1 MPRSVRRRPPQIQP
15 LQTFVADSRR
25 RTGAPAILEL
35 QQTAGNRATTAL
47 VRRSA
52 AGTVQRDHS
61 DATSGGATTKTGV
74 AVPKSGNW
82 NAQDLVIGAVRRK
95 PIEGLTT
102 GNVRDD
108 AKLGDEWGGEGLV
121 ATITAEKSAAKEAGK
136 STGKEAGKE
145 AGRSTGKAI
154 VLLPEPLGAGVK
166 TVDVMIYLHGFG
178 IGFRQRI
185 HSRQKTIK
193 VKVRKKK
200 GDKEEP
206 KEREIQVDEEGMEA
220 GTVRDIEVDHMEEQL
235 EAVNAAAAKEGGR
248 PMIAVM
254 PQGTYTAGKDR
265 PQFGEKFL
273 SEAYLDDVWGKIPA
287 LKGVAR
293 GRAVLAGHSGAGGTL
308 TPLLGRAVD
317 DKGQL
322 KSAADAEAGGL
333 PKNLAE
339 VVLFDA
345 LNSEGFYAGQ
355 RDQVERW
362 LIAQIRK
369 DIRAMA
375 DPSVDRDAYLRTQ
388 MVRFRGYYSKG
399 SDYETRYK
407 HLKENVAAA
416 LKAELAKAEAGKKAT
431 KDRPAVPGWSLT
443 AAQKQAMTDNYVDS
457 IQGVATSHEKI
468 MGQGKVREALGAL
481 PVQKVQAHDRPAP
494 PTYVVQR
501 EPASLQ
507 RDPTPDPDLAQ
518 WAADWNDAQYAGAR
532 GYFSETTRPAG
543 TPEDRYKI
551 LCPLYKAHGIARPLP
566 YLKNSINGSTTF
578 FGDKTPAHTGM
589 QAMLAAAEKTLR
601 DLKDDKGNPRY
612 STTPLKQRPWAL
624 TVRTTSSNKWSNHA
638 DGRAIDLDP
647 DTNPHL
653 DNAEHRAIINELTGM
668 DVEARNPGTALPLP
682 ALLTPDSYDSVKLIS
697 DQFTANYTEAG
708 LTERSAQLAANRA
721 ALVTERDGMKTSRA
735 DLAKQAKDVA
745 KQRDLAVGRKG
756 ATAAEKTAAREQAK
770 AALKDITAK
779 QASLKGQLAAKDSE
793 VEAMTKRA
801 DRIAAE
807 LRKFTREQK
816 RFDATVAA
824 VGAAETAIGTDS
836 TDLAT
841 ATAARDAADQ
851 ALAQAVK
858 AKKPKAEIAALR
870 KELTKQLRAVST
882 ARAALRKHQKS
893 LKDNADERDRYTLR
907 KYAREGILNLPK
919 DVVEA
924 MTKAGFTWG
933 GDWAVHK
940 DLMHFD
946 MP

>member
-1 MPRSVRRRPPQIQP
+1 M
-15 LQTFVADSRR
+15 LAADHRGPTS
-25 RTGAPAILEL
+25 APAILEV
-35 QQTAGNRATTAL
+35 QQTVGNRATTAL
-47 VRRSA
+47 VRRIA
-52 AGTVQRDHS
+52 AGAVQRSHS

-74 AVPKSGNW
+74 TVPKSGNW
-82 NAQDLVIGAVRRK
+82 NAQDLVIGAIRRK
-95 PIEGLTT
+95 PIEGLTA
-102 GNVRDD
+102 GNVRGD
-108 AKLGDEWGGEGLV
+108 AKLGNEWGGEGLV
-121 ATITAEKSAAKEAGK
+121 KTITGEKAE
-136 STGKEAGKE
+136 
-145 AGRSTGKAI
+145 GKAI
-154 VLLPEPLGAGVK
+154 VLLPEPLGAAVK

-185 HSRQKTIK
+185 HTRQKTIK
-193 VKVRKKK
+193 VKARKKK
-200 GDKEEP
+200 GDEDAKD
-206 KEREIQVDEEGMEA
+206 REIQVDEEGMEQ
-220 GTVRDIEVDHMEEQL
+220 GTVRDIEVDHMEQQL
-235 EAVNAAAAKEGGR
+235 EVVNAAAAKDGGR

-254 PQGTYTAGKDR
+254 PQGTYTAGRDR

-308 TPLLGRAVD
+308 TPLLGRAVN
-317 DKGQL
+317 DKGEL
-322 KSAADAEAGGL
+322 RGAADAEAGGL

-362 LIAQIRK
+362 LIAQIRN
-369 DIRAMA
+369 DLRAMA
-375 DPSVDRDAYLRTQ
+375 DPSTDRDAYLRTQ
-388 MVRFRGYYSKG
+388 MVRFRGYYSQG

-416 LKAELAKAEAGKKAT
+416 LKAELAKAEAGKKAS
-431 KDRPAVPGWSLT
+431 KDRPAVEGWSLT

-468 MGQGKVREALGAL
+468 MGQGKVREALTAL
-481 PVQKVQAHDRPAP
+481 PVQRVRAHDRATPRP
-494 PTYVVQR
+494 YVVQR
-501 EPASLQ
+501 EPASVQ

-518 WAADWNDAQYAGAR
+518 WTADWNDAQFAGVR
-532 GYFSETTRPAG
+532 SYFSETTRPSG
-543 TPEDRYKI
+543 TPEERYKI
-551 LCPLYKAHGIARPLP
+551 LCPLYRNHRIARPLP
-566 YLKNSINGSTTF
+566 YLKNSIDASTTF

-612 STTPLKQRPWAL
+612 PTTPLKQRPWAL

-647 DTNPHL
+647 STNPHL
-653 DNAEHRAIINELTGM
+653 DNAAHRAIINELTGM
-668 DVEARNPGTALPLP
+668 DIEARNPGAALPLP
-682 ALLTPDSYDSVKLIS
+682 PLLTPDSYDSVKLIS
-697 DQFTANYTEAG
+697 DQFSANYTEAG
-708 LTERSAQLAANRA
+708 LTERSSQLAASRA
-721 ALVTERDGMKTSRA
+721 ALTTERDGVKTAQA
-735 DLAKQAKDVA
+735 DLAKQAKDIA
-745 KQRDLAVGRKG
+745 RQRDLAVGKKG
-756 ATAAEKTAAREQAK
+756 ATAAEKTAARDQAK
-770 AALKDITAK
+770 TALKDIAAQQTT
-779 QASLKGQLAAKDSE
+779 LKGRLAAKDKE
-793 VEAMTKRA
+793 IEATTKRA

-824 VGAAETAIGTDS
+824 VGAAEVAIGTDS
-836 TDLAT
+836 TDVAT
-841 ATAARDAADQ
+841 ATAAKDAADQ
-851 ALAQAVK
+851 ALAQAVQ

-870 KELTKQLRAVST
+870 KELTKRVGAVST
-882 ARAALRKHQKS
+882 AKAALRKHQKS
-893 LKDNADERDRYTLR
+893 LKDNAEERDRYTLR

-919 DVVEA
+919 DVVDA